1 MGKAGKILVAD
12 DSAVMQNVLKK
23 MLVGIGCKDVR
34 TVANGQAA
42 WELLES
48 ENGFELV
55 FADLRMP
62 KMSGLA
68 LLDKIRQSPAMLAL
82 PVVIISSEADPA
94 NILEAGK
101 HNATAYVVK
110 PFSVEKISCIVKNIL
125 ER

>member
-1 MGKAGKILVAD
+1 MGNAGKILVAD
-12 DSAVMQNVLKK
+12 DSVVMQNVLKK
-23 MLVGIGCKDVR
+23 ILVGIGCKDVR
-34 TVANGQAA
+34 TVGNGQAA

-62 KMSGLA
+62 KLSGLA

-110 PFSVEKISCIVKNIL
+110 PFSVAKISHIVKNIL
-125 ER
+125 DR

>member
-12 DSAVMQNVLKK
+12 DSAVMRNVLKK

-62 KMSGLA
+62 KLSGLA

-110 PFSVEKISCIVKNIL
+110 PFSVAKISHIVKNIL
-125 ER
+125 DR

>member
-1 MGKAGKILVAD
+1 MR
-12 DSAVMQNVLKK
+12 NVLKK
-23 MLVGIGCKDVR
+23 MLVGIGCKDVC

-62 KMSGLA
+62 KLSGLA
-68 LLDKIRQSPAMLAL
+68 LLDKIRQSPAMSAL

-110 PFSVEKISCIVKNIL
+110 PFSVEKISCVVKNIL

>member
-1 MGKAGKILVAD
+1 MGNAGKILVAD

-23 MLVGIGCKDVR
+23 MLVGIGCRDVR

-48 ENGFELV
+48 ERDFELV

-62 KMSGLA
+62 RLSGLA
-68 LLDKIRQSPAMLAL
+68 LLDRIRQSPAMQAL

-94 NILEAGK
+94 SILEAGK

-110 PFSVEKISCIVKNIL
+110 PFSVEKISCVVKNIL